1 MPPLA
6 TFYLFFI
13 THTSLW
19 KSLILLCCLFYN
31 CNPPFSPWTITPH
44 TFPFFEQWS
53 FCFWLPLS
61 WLRSLERWLM
71 PCPFQNPSMK
81 YRLLTCKRDAIIT
94 TSIILLCLLH
104 LLLAI
109 IARIDQVLRKHL
121 LLLIIMVVTMTRK
134 LLSQPARPKLI
145 IIAALEPRSITR
157 RLLLIITSLLRPPRL
172 KSQPLHRPEPNTSLL
187 PLPLPLLP
195 LLPLLLQLL
204 NQPLL
209 PPLPLQRRQLLPR
222 LTSPSQ
228 PLVAV
233 VAAMITAVKVHGK
246 VFLQYE

>member
-31 CNPPFSPWTITPH
+31 CNPLFSPWTITPH

-104 LLLAI
+104 LLLLAI

-145 IIAALEPRSITR
+145 IIAALAPRSITR

-187 PLPLPLLP
+187 PLPLPP
-195 LLPLLLQLL
+195 LLPPLLQLL

-209 PPLPLQRRQLLPR
+209 PPLPLQPRQLLPR

-228 PLVAV
+228 PVVAV
-233 VAAMITAVKVHGK
+233 EAVMITVVKVHGK